1 MFNVTRP
8 KQDKKINPLF
18 KSFFLGCG
26 DKMGC
31 LRNYSTYINYKNF
44 TFFVYITERKGMLF
58 DKLHHLDWEQ
68 IAFMHCIVR

>member
-8 KQDKKINPLF
+8 KQDKKIHPLF

-44 TFFVYITERKGMLF
+44 YIFRVYHGEKG
-58 DKLHHLDWEQ
+58 DV
-68 IAFMHCIVR
+68 I

>member
-1 MFNVTRP
+1 MFNVTRR

-44 TFFVYITERKGMLF
+44 YIFRVYHGEKG
-58 DKLHHLDWEQ
+58 DV
-68 IAFMHCIVR
+68 I

>member
-1 MFNVTRP
+1 
-8 KQDKKINPLF
+8 
-18 KSFFLGCG
+18 
-26 DKMGC
+26 MGC